1 MCGIAGFFYKNGH
14 NTVPLGSRLNSMA
27 SVLGSRGLDGTGMA
41 LYGDL
46 PDGHMALR
54 IHLDSSRFNEKSE
67 SDLAISKIATSLE
80 KLVSIDSIK
89 YTGNILRIEL
99 KEIEHNNDIGFM
111 SKVTSIVEQSGT
123 ELFSIGNSMEIIKDI
138 GPAVEL
144 EDYKVADFQGSHGL
158 THTRLATESRVDI
171 CYSHPFWARPFPDIA
186 VVHNGQLTNHNK
198 LRRSLQRRGYEFSTM
213 NDSEVIAVFIAD
225 QLLNGL
231 TLEESLNE
239 SIEQLD
245 GTFTYLIS
253 TADGIGFA
261 KDRFSTKPLIVAEN
275 KTFVAMASEEV
286 ALNSMISEE
295 TDLYE
300 PTARAVQTWL
310 R

>member
-1 MCGIAGFFYKNGH
+1 MCGIAGFFYKNGGSS
-14 NTVPLGSRLNSMA
+14 VPLGTQLTSMA

-41 LYGDL
+41 LYGEL
-46 PDGHMALR
+46 PDGHLALR
-54 IHLDSSRFNEKSE
+54 IHLESNRFNEKSE
-67 SDLAISKIATSLE
+67 SDLAISEITSKLE
-80 KLVSIDSIK
+80 KLVSIDNTE

-99 KEIEHNNDIGFM
+99 KEIEQNKDIEFM

-144 EDYKVADFQGSHGL
+144 EDYKVAEFQGSHGL

-198 LRRSLQRRGYEFSTM
+198 LRRSLQRRGYEFSTT

-231 TLEESLNE
+231 TLEQSLNE

-253 TADGIGFA
+253 TTDGIGFA

-275 KTFVAMASEEV
+275 KSFVAMASEEV
-286 ALNSMISEE
+286 ALHSMISED
-295 TDLYE
+295 THLYE
-300 PTARAVQTWL
+300 PTARAVQTWH

>member
-1 MCGIAGFFYKNGH
+1 M
-14 NTVPLGSRLNSMA
+14 
-27 SVLGSRGLDGTGMA
+27 
-41 LYGDL
+41 
-46 PDGHMALR
+46 
-54 IHLDSSRFNEKSE
+54 
-67 SDLAISKIATSLE
+67 AISEITSKLE
-80 KLVSIDSIK
+80 KLVSIDNTE

-99 KEIEHNNDIGFM
+99 KEIEQNKDIEFM

-144 EDYKVADFQGSHGL
+144 EDYKVAEFQGSHGL

-198 LRRSLQRRGYEFSTM
+198 LRRSLQRRGYEFSTT

-231 TLEESLNE
+231 TLEQSLNE

-253 TADGIGFA
+253 TTDGIGFA

-275 KTFVAMASEEV
+275 KSFVAMASEEV
-286 ALNSMISEE
+286 ALHSMISED
-295 TDLYE
+295 THLYE
-300 PTARAVQTWL
+300 PTARAVQTWH

>member
-1 MCGIAGFFYKNGH
+1 MCGIAGFFYKNGES
-14 NTVPLGSRLNSMA
+14 NIPLGSRLSAMA
-27 SVLGSRGLDGTGMA
+27 SELGSRGLDGTGMA
-41 LYGDL
+41 LYGEL
-46 PDGHMALR
+46 PDRHLALR
-54 IHLDSSRFNEKSE
+54 IHLESNRFNEKAE
-67 SDLAISKIATSLE
+67 SDLAISEITSRLE
-80 KLVSIDSIK
+80 KLVSINDIQ

-99 KEIEHNNDIGFM
+99 KEVEDNNDIEFM
-111 SKVTSIVEQSGT
+111 SKVTSVIEQSGT

-144 EDYKVADFQGSHGL
+144 EDYKVADFLGSHGL

-198 LRRSLQRRGYEFSTM
+198 LRRSLQRRGYEFSTT

-231 TLEESLNE
+231 SLEESLTE

-253 TADGIGFA
+253 TSDGIGFA

-275 KTFVAMASEEV
+275 KSFVAMASEEV
-286 ALNSMISEE
+286 ALHSMISDD